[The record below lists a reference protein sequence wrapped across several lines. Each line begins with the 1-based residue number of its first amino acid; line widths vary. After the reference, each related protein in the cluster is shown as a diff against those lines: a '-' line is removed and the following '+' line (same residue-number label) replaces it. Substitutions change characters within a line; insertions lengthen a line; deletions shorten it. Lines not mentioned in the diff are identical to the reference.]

1 MNRDRSYL
9 LDIHQYGQDVLE
21 FVAGMSEADFIADLK
36 TQRAVVYCIAV
47 IGEAAKKLS
56 PEFRGQS
63 SHIPWK
69 AIAGMRDKC
78 VHDYRQVNPVRV
90 WQVVQTDVLELLQA
104 IEPFLPIR

>member
-47 IGEAAKKLS
+47 IRKLGLKPRPDFDKLS
-56 PEFRGQS
+56 PSLGRLFLLS
-63 SHIPWK
+63 
-69 AIAGMRDKC
+69 
-78 VHDYRQVNPVRV
+78 N
-90 WQVVQTDVLELLQA
+90 VLL
-104 IEPFLPIR
+104 